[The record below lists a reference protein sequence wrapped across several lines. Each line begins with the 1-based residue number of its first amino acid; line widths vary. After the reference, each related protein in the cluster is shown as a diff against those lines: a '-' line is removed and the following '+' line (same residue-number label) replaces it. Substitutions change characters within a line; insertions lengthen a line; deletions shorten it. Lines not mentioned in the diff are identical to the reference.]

1 MNGSLTTVQEKAV
14 QTLAGF
20 GPTFFEHV
28 VIPAL
33 SNGPVPEGA
42 DELAEIA
49 DSLDDPITA
58 LRVFFRSYAFARRG
72 KDKHLLS
79 ECAVNALRN
88 VVEHSSSAAFLASD
102 DAAALWDEF
111 ERLCQTKGQRPMEQ
125 LNRGVIQ
132 GMGELAQEIYRIDGV
147 GSLCNWVQRAQK
159 LTPVFERIVDIRGVG
174 PKSASCFL
182 RDLVALYDQ
191 EDGVENVERLILQPV
206 DRWVRQIT
214 LRYAF
219 DDTDVDPVD
228 WVIAGKA
235 SRLSRLAGVSGLD
248 YNMGCSWFGQKI
260 VRNPGQ
266 LESALISLEQA

>member
-1 MNGSLTTVQEKAV
+1 MNGSLTIVQERAV

-20 GPTFFEHV
+20 GPAFFEHV
-28 VIPAL
+28 VIPNL
-33 SNGPVPEGA
+33 SQGPETDLEA
-42 DELAEIA
+42 IA
-49 DSLDDPITA
+49 DSLDDPIIA
-58 LRVFFRSYAFARRG
+58 LKTFFRSYAFARRG
-72 KDKHLLS
+72 KDKHILG

-88 VVEHSSSAAFLASD
+88 VVDKSSPEAFLKSD

-111 ERLCQTKGQRPMEQ
+111 ERLCQVRGQRPMEQ

-132 GMGELAQEIYRIDGV
+132 GVGELAQEVYRIDEA
-147 GSLCNWVQRAQK
+147 GSICNWVQRARK

-174 PKSASCFL
+174 PKTSSCFL
-182 RDLVALYDQ
+182 RDLIALYDQ
-191 EDGVENVERLILQPV
+191 EDSVENIERLILQPV

-219 DDTDVDPVD
+219 DEIDVDPVD

-248 YNMGCSWFGQKI
+248 YNMGCSWFGQRM
-260 VRNPGQ
+260 VRNPAQ
-266 LESALISLEQA
+266 LDSALASLESA

>member
-14 QTLAGF
+14 QALAGF
-20 GPTFFEHV
+20 GPAFFEQV
-28 VIPAL
+28 VIPNL
-33 SNGPVPEGA
+33 CEGFA
-42 DELAEIA
+42 SEGDVEAIA
-49 DSLDDPITA
+49 DSLDDPIFA
-58 LRVFFRSYAFARRG
+58 LRTFFRSYAFARRG

-79 ECAVNALRN
+79 ECAATALRN
-88 VVEHSSSAAFLASD
+88 VVEKSSPQAFLASD

-111 ERLCQTKGQRPMEQ
+111 ERLCQVRGQRPMEQ

-132 GMGELAQEIYRIDGV
+132 GMGELAQEIYRIDEA
-147 GSLCNWVQRAQK
+147 GSLCKWVQRAQK

-174 PKSASCFL
+174 PKTSSCFL
-182 RDLVALYDQ
+182 RDLIALYDQ
-191 EDGVENVERLILQPV
+191 EESVENVERLILQPV

-219 DDTDVDPVD
+219 DGADIDPVD

-235 SRLSRLAGVSGLD
+235 SRLARLAGVSGLE

-260 VRNPGQ
+260 VRNPAQ
-266 LESALISLEQA
+266 LDSALRSLETA